1 MGHCLINFLERK
13 GGEGGSCGESF
24 MKQEGRA
31 TKRGRDR
38 VSSFFFFF
46 FFFFVAEVGRVDK
59 LGSLIER
66 NCSLMNFLSFNS
78 LLKRI
83 FLLLRVESE
92 ILFNLGVEIGLYE
105 RNGDFV

>member
-1 MGHCLINFLERK
+1 M
-13 GGEGGSCGESF
+13 
-24 MKQEGRA
+24 
-31 TKRGRDR
+31 
-38 VSSFFFFF
+38 
-46 FFFFVAEVGRVDK
+46 DK

-105 RNGDFV
+105 RNRDFV